1 MNDTTTSAGL
11 DDFLGVQP
19 GKPWRKWAV
28 RGGAIALLLV
38 LVLLVARCF
47 GGSDEPNYTTREVR
61 KGDLT
66 VTVSAT
72 GNLKPIN
79 QVDVGSE
86 QSGLITNV
94 YVDVNDRVTKGQ
106 MLALLDPARLN
117 DAVTQSNAQ
126 LLASQAGVA
135 QAEAQEAL
143 ARATLARQEEVF
155 RLSGGKVPSKTELD
169 TARANFRQAQAQVRS
184 AQAQVQ
190 VTRAQLSSAQFNLSR
205 AKILS
210 PVNGVVLSRDIEPG
224 QTVAA
229 SFNAPV
235 LFTIA
240 ENLQQME
247 VEVSVDEA
255 DVGQVKDGQEATFTV
270 DAFPGKHF
278 PGRITRVNVGSN
290 AASSSSS
297 SSSAASS
304 TTGTVVAYT
313 AVLSVQNPDETLR
326 PGMTAT
332 ADIVTKQLQDV
343 LLVPNSALRFNPQ
356 QAGGQ
361 RGGITSQIMPG
372 PRRFGN
378 RATREVSFGAGSTQT
393 VYVQGED
400 GKPKAV
406 SVVVGDSDG
415 NRTVITGGELKEGMK
430 VITGQ
435 LAAGQQPPE
444 ADRGDGQG
452 GGERRKR
459 DGAGTGAPG
468 NATAPATPP
477 AGADNASAPS
487 TMSPTDSGGASAPAP
502 SVAPRAAGSGIGPD
516 GQRLRDMTPEQ
527 RRAFLD
533 SLSPEQRE
541 AMRKRMEQRRQ
552 QREQSGGAA
561 TPDGE

>member
-1 MNDTTTSAGL
+1 MNDTTTTAGL

-28 RGGAIALLLV
+28 RGGALALLV
-38 LVLLVARCF
+38 ILVLLVARCF
-47 GGSDEPNYTTREVR
+47 GGSEEPNYTTREAR

-86 QSGLITNV
+86 QSGLITEV

-106 MLALLDPARLN
+106 LLAILDPARLN
-117 DAVTQSNAQ
+117 DAVTQSRSQ
-126 LLASQAGVA
+126 LSASQAGVA

-169 TARANFRQAQAQVRS
+169 TARANFRQAVAQVRS
-184 AQAQVQ
+184 AQAQVE
-190 VTRAQLSSAQFNLSR
+190 VSRAQLSSAQFNLSR
-205 AKILS
+205 AQIVS

-270 DAFPGKHF
+270 DAFPGRHF

-297 SSSAASS
+297 SSSSSAASS
-304 TTGTVVAYT
+304 STGTVVAYT
-313 AVLSVQNPDETLR
+313 AVLSVQNADETLR

-332 ADIVTKQLQDV
+332 ADIVTKQLQNV

-356 QAGGQ
+356 QAGGSQ
-361 RGGITSQIMPG
+361 RGGITSQIVPG

-378 RATREVSFGAGSTQT
+378 RATREVSFGAGSRQT
-393 VYVQGED
+393 VYVVGDD
-400 GKPKAV
+400 GKPK
-406 SVVVGDSDG
+406 SIDVVIGDSDG
-415 NRTVITGGELKEGMK
+415 NRTVITGGDLKEGMK

-435 LAAGQQPPE
+435 LAAGQQAPE
-444 ADRGDGQG
+444 ADRGEGEARGSGKRG
-452 GGERRKR
+452 GP
-459 DGAGTGAPG
+459 D
-468 NATAPATPP
+468 APANGTTPATVP
-477 AGADNASAPS
+477 PSGSGQTGTAAGAS
-487 TMSPTDSGGASAPAP
+487 TTSPRDSGGAE
-502 SVAPRAAGSGIGPD
+502 
-516 GQRLRDMTPEQ
+516 TPE
-527 RRAFLD
+527 
-533 SLSPEQRE
+533 
-541 AMRKRMEQRRQ
+541 RRQ
-552 QREQSGGAA
+552 RGQSGGAA
-561 TPDGE
+561 APNGQ